1 MYYFCLSFGALFAS
15 NSQHP
20 LFYFYSCLVL
30 QLNFVSTW
38 GDPYY
43 LGLTGLEVL
52 GPNSQR
58 IPLSYNMLTVGA
70 IFACSFW
77 TVQLNCCWLWSLCF
91 KCSLCLL
98 FSQRHVQRIS
108 MIFQSTKTM
117 TEPLTSECYFGCVL
131 SFKKDG
137 GGSNELEFSDG
148 KSNCFCTLC
157 SPCRDFFSFD
167 LFHCRPLWN
176 NDMKWPIWLVS
187 RGGLEQ
193 IFVHTSLMFRQ

>member
-52 GPNSQR
+52 GPNSER

-77 TVQLNCCWLWSLCF
+77 TVQLNYCWLWSLCF

-148 KSNCFCTLC
+148 KIIVSVHSAHLPGIFLVLTYSIAVLC
-157 SPCRDFFSFD
+157 ETTTWSDQFGSCPVEDLSKYSFT
-167 LFHCRPLWN
+167 P
-176 NDMKWPIWLVS
+176 V
-187 RGGLEQ
+187 
-193 IFVHTSLMFRQ
+193 